1 MKETKRRP
9 RLRWLDNID
18 RHHKGKNT
26 SLKEVLRKE
35 CFKNRKNWRTLI
47 SRSTDR
53 NSGEDPSSATWSVV
67 SSEHHSPLLQIIIQ
81 CTMQE
86 YILLRTYI
94 YGSAAG
100 VLEPTATS
108 WFLDSGFATGSSPP
122 RKSTVAYFTPNHQPF
137 TNIRYDL
144 VFLSCQPRPWIY

>member
-35 CFKNRKNWRTLI
+35 CFKNRQNWRTLI

-86 YILLRTYI
+86 YILLRTYMWLCSRCI
-94 YGSAAG
+94 GTNGNQLVPGQWACNR
-100 VLEPTATS
+100 V
-108 WFLDSGFATGSSPP
+108 F
-122 RKSTVAYFTPNHQPF
+122 STKKIN
-137 TNIRYDL
+137 
-144 VFLSCQPRPWIY
+144 SCLLHA